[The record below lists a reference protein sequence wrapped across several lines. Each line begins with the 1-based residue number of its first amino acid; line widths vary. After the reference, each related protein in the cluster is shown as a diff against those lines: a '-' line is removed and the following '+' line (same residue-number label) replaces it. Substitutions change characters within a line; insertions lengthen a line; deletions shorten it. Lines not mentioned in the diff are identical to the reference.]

1 MRKKRRW
8 KCDVECK
15 EEAKTMRDDIRILRE
30 LAQRKAEIGSLPI
43 QKQTADLWRRLN
55 RLERVRPLVW
65 INEIPWHELN
75 DTGELTPHCTN
86 PFLRDVEQ
94 ALRMELYQWAHFA
107 CDMVVDPVWYVGK
120 VCGPTGS
127 YADYGIKEVN
137 VKAADG
143 HDVGY
148 VPVIH
153 TEADAD
159 RIRAPDVWFDADE
172 TERRRR
178 ILAEAFDGIMPVK
191 VRGIVHQW
199 HSPWDQIIHWYG
211 IEQLYTDM
219 YDRPKLVHRIL
230 RNFTRALNAVLDRQ
244 EALGLL
250 DTSDGNHRVG
260 SGGLGFTDQLPAPDG
275 APARVRALNQWG
287 CSTGQIFSE
296 VSPDMHEEFCLQYER
311 PTLNRFGLTYY
322 GCCEPLHRKLG
333 ILRSVR
339 NLRKVSM
346 SPWINVAE
354 ASEAMGADYVF
365 SYKPN
370 PSFVAMGQWDPQ
382 LVRENLEQVV
392 RATQRNRV
400 ELIFKDITTVC
411 GQPRRLE
418 QWAEVAIQV
427 ARNAG

>member
-1 MRKKRRW
+1 MPLR
-8 KCDVECK
+8 VTVLGEGTN
-15 EEAKTMRDDIRILRE
+15 TMSDDIRILRE
-30 LAQRKAEIGSLPI
+30 LGQRKVEIGSLPV

-75 DTGELTPHCTN
+75 DTGELTLQCAD
-86 PFLRDVEQ
+86 PFLKEIERS
-94 ALRMELYQWAHFA
+94 LRMELYQWAHFR
-107 CDMVVDPVWYVGK
+107 CDMVVDPVWTVGK
-120 VCGPTGS
+120 VCGPVGS
-127 YADYGIKEVN
+127 YANYGIKEVN

-143 HDVGY
+143 HDVGF

-159 RIRAPDVWFDADE
+159 QIRTPEVWYDAAE
-172 TERRRR
+172 TERRRAM
-178 ILAEAFDGIMPVK
+178 LSEVFDGIMPVR

-219 YDRPKLVHRIL
+219 YDRPELVHRIL
-230 RNFTRALNAVLDRQ
+230 RNFSQALNAVLDRQ

-250 DTSDGNHRVG
+250 DTSDGNYRVG
-260 SGGLGFTDQLPAPDG
+260 SGGLGFTDQLPPPDG
-275 APARVRALNQWG
+275 APALVRPRNQWG

-296 VSPDMHEEFCLQYER
+296 VSPEMHEEFCLQYER
-311 PTLNRFGLTYY
+311 PTMERFGLTYY

-339 NLRKVSM
+339 NLRKISM
-346 SPWINVAE
+346 SPWINLAE

-370 PSFVAMGQWDPQ
+370 PSFVAMDHWDSK
-382 LVRENLEQVV
+382 LVRDDLERVV
-392 RATQRNRV
+392 RATQGNRV
-400 ELIFKDITTVC
+400 ELIFKDITTVRR
-411 GQPRRLE
+411 QPRRLE
-418 QWAEVAIQV
+418 QWAEAAMQV